1 MVEYNS
7 TIRNAVPQ
15 TPGLNSAS
23 EVIAELAAN
32 NGEPPS
38 PYVLTVGRLSCLVA
52 GQYPDLSSADVA
64 KTLLALITL
73 DDEIHSGKTTVA
85 DYENPGDFMAVATIA
100 GTVEAAVDS
109 ASQVFSRPSGE
120 ER

>member
-7 TIRNAVPQ
+7 SIQDAVPQ
-15 TPGLNSAS
+15 TPSINSAA
-23 EVIAELAAN
+23 EVIAELCAN
-32 NGEPPS
+32 NGEQPS
-38 PYVLTVGRLSCLVA
+38 LYVLTVGRLSCLVA
-52 GQYPDLSSADVA
+52 RHYPDLSSADVA

-73 DDEIHSGKTTVA
+73 DDEVHSGKTTVA
-85 DYENPGDFMAVATIA
+85 DYKNPGDFIALASIA

-109 ASQVFSRPSGE
+109 ASQVFLPPSGE